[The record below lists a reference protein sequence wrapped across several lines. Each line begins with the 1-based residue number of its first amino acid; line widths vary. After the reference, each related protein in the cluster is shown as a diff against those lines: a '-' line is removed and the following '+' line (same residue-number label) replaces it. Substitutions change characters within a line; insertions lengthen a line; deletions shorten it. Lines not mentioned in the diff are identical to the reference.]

1 MIKNFEDITAAHK
14 NAFDA
19 LMQIQ
24 TAIAQGFQ
32 EVTEHVSA
40 VTKQTIDMSIA
51 NGKAAAEIKSPQEF
65 SAMQSQ
71 WANQALETAVGSSLK
86 LAEIT
91 KKVSEKAAAPIQ
103 SHLTETFGK
112 MSSFFPGKAA

>member
-1 MIKNFEDITAAHK
+1 MIKNLEDITAAHK

-19 LMQIQ
+19 LMQIH
-24 TAIAQGFQ
+24 TAIAQGFH
-32 EVTEHVSA
+32 EITEHVQT
-40 VTKQTIDMSIA
+40 VTKQAIDMNIA
-51 NGKAAAEIKSPQEF
+51 NGKAVTQIKSPQDF

-103 SHLTETFGK
+103 SHMTETFGK
-112 MSSFFPGKAA
+112 MSSFFPGKVA